1 MSPSEFIYTVLL
13 RPRPLRKAANAAIR
27 ALLPKTA
34 EVHGAKITLN
44 PHDPVVS
51 GALAMGVYEKEE
63 IAFFRKY
70 FRPEMTFADVG
81 ANVGLYTGM
90 ALATPG
96 FSGSILCVEPDADS
110 RRFLEETIRA
120 NRPAQNSPAVTVCPC
135 AASDRAETVSFF
147 RNPENHGD
155 NRLYAEP
162 TLQASGEVQTETLDT
177 LCAKNGITNIGFLK
191 IDVQGA
197 EGRVI
202 AGTQHILATSP
213 EVILM
218 TEFWPYGLKRCG
230 TEPAQYLASLDALG
244 FTLHDSSGRPL
255 EPSERQ
261 SLIEKTSG
269 RRYINLF
276 GFKGKHAAGR

>member
-13 RPRPLRKAANAAIR
+13 RPRPLRMLANAAIR
-27 ALLPKTA
+27 AVLPKTA
-34 EVHGAKITLN
+34 TVHGAKITLN

-51 GALAMGVYEKEE
+51 GAVAMGVYEKEE

-96 FSGSILCVEPDADS
+96 FSGSILCVEPDAES

-120 NRPAQNSPAVTVCPC
+120 NRPAGKSPAVAVCPC

-162 TLQASGEVQTETLDT
+162 TLQASGQVETETLDS
-177 LCAKNGITNIGFLK
+177 LCAKNGVVNIGFLK

-202 AGTQHILATSP
+202 AGARHILMASP
-213 EVILM
+213 AVILM

-230 TEPAQYLASLDALG
+230 TDPAEYLASLDAMG
-244 FTLHDSSGRPL
+244 FALHDSSGRPL
-255 EPSERQ
+255 EQSERQ

-276 GFKGKHAAGR
+276 GFKGKHAVAE

>member
-1 MSPSEFIYTVLL
+1 VSPSEFIYTVLL

-27 ALLPKTA
+27 SLLPKTA
-34 EVHGAKITLN
+34 TVHGAKITLN
-44 PHDPVVS
+44 PNDPVVS

-70 FRPEMTFADVG
+70 FLPEMTFADVG

-96 FSGSILCVEPDADS
+96 FSGTVLCVEPDADS

-120 NRPAQNSPAVTVCPC
+120 NRPAGKSPAVTVCPC

-162 TLQASGEVQTETLDT
+162 TLQASGQVETETLDS
-177 LCAKNGITNIGFLK
+177 LCAKNGVANIDFLK

-202 AGTQHILATSP
+202 AGAQQILTASP
-213 EVILM
+213 AVILM

-230 TEPAQYLASLDALG
+230 TDPTEYLASLDTLG
-244 FTLHDSSGRPL
+244 FSLHDSSGRPL
-255 EPSERQ
+255 EQSERQ
-261 SLIEKTSG
+261 SLIDKTSG

-276 GFKGKHAAGR
+276 GFKGKHAVVE